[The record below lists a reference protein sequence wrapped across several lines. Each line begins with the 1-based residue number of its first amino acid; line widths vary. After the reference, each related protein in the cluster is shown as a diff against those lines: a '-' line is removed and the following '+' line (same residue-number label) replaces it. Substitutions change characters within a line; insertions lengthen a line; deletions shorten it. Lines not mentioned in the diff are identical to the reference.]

1 MGSPRLKSV
10 TDLLL
15 GEGKGYAREANTGLK
30 QRTQLYAGKGGQF
43 GWAPNYDEWI
53 GNQAY
58 VTRPLVCIL
67 LRAPRVF
74 SILPDQHLWIGTLKG
89 LLELHAKTIDG
100 FNATMTVQT
109 VDTPFGGGG
118 EVQHE
123 FVNVTREAS
132 KPSFTFIEKY
142 GRPVSQFLEYWI
154 SYGMM
159 SNETKF
165 AMASALFPD
174 SDVEPTDLLAD
185 WYTATCLFMEPDP
198 LHKTVNKAWITGNMF
213 PLTGGEIRAKRD
225 LTSDQEILEL
235 NVEFSGLSQYG
246 LGVNDFAQ
254 KVLDQINKNR
264 ADPYMRP
271 ATWGSGSDALMGA
284 DVSSLTDI
292 GYKEGLEKV
301 GTTAIADMQ

>member
-1 MGSPRLKSV
+1 MSTRQQSV

-15 GEGKGYAREANTGLK
+15 GEGTAYALKADSGLK
-30 QRTQLYAGKGGQF
+30 QRTMLYAGKGGQF

-74 SILPDQHLWIGTLKG
+74 ELLPNPEMWIGTLKG
-89 LLELHAKTIDG
+89 LLETHAKTIDG

-123 FVNVTREAS
+123 YVNVTREAS
-132 KPSFTFIEKY
+132 KPSITFIEKY
-142 GRPVSQFLEYWI
+142 GRPVTQFFEYWI
-154 SYGMM
+154 TYGMM

-174 SDVEPTDLLAD
+174 ADVEPTDLLAD

-213 PLTGGEIRAKRD
+213 PTTAGEVRAKRD

-235 NVEFSGLSQYG
+235 SIEFTGLSQYG
-246 LGVNDFAQ
+246 LGVNEFAQ
-254 KVLDQINKNR
+254 KILDQINKNR

-271 ATWGSGSDALMGA
+271 ATWGSGSDALMSA
-284 DVSSLTDI
+284 DVEALNNI

-301 GTTAIADMQ
+301 GTTAIAELK